1 MRRAGERGTQIL
13 LDLLVEAP
21 TFAERRAYMQAL
33 EHTDAGTE
41 MLVGMLD
48 HHEWFVVRNV
58 ADLAGEMKLVS
69 AIPALGKAGE
79 HEDHRV
85 RLSAGLALS
94 KIGTPAV
101 MKYLGA
107 LLRDPHPTVRWEIAK
122 NVGGKELRPL
132 AMPLVNAAASEEEEE
147 IRSEMFRALGRVG
160 SDNAVSALIK
170 ASEPVGLLKGR
181 RTAAQRAAAAE
192 GLVAAGGERAI
203 DALRVLAADRDKH
216 VRAVALKGLEELT
229 SLEAE

>member
-1 MRRAGERGTQIL
+1 
-13 LDLLVEAP
+13 
-21 TFAERRAYMQAL
+21 
-33 EHTDAGTE
+33 
-41 MLVGMLD
+41 
-48 HHEWFVVRNV
+48 
-58 ADLAGEMKLVS
+58 
-69 AIPALGKAGE
+69 
-79 HEDHRV
+79 
-85 RLSAGLALS
+85 
-94 KIGTPAV
+94 
-101 MKYLGA
+101 
-107 LLRDPHPTVRWEIAK
+107 
-122 NVGGKELRPL
+122 
-132 AMPLVNAAASEEEEE
+132 
-147 IRSEMFRALGRVG
+147 MFRALGRVG